1 MSTMNTSKRGFT
13 LIEIMVATAIFA
25 IIMVGILNMLDT
37 STRLSKVETA
47 VADTQE
53 NVRFAAYHIMRTVRM
68 MGGAVLPFAADIG
81 GTDSW
86 VMGELLSNQSG
97 TVATDFGN
105 VTVLAGSDVLT
116 VHGFFE
122 VSPFFIDRSDIITT
136 GTDRVEVRESNAAGE
151 IINYNFDRYDG
162 LANLFEG
169 RGIVFMGN
177 MDQAQYAVGEVG
189 ASSDVTGTAPT
200 RKLNINFVGGAA
212 QWYGLNPDGAQMS
225 GPPAF
230 NTYRVGILECYT
242 YYVRPDFT
250 LMRLRADASGATPQ
264 PVAIN
269 IGGLQIALG
278 VDNDNDG
285 QIDTWLAAPTA
296 GQVAGNRVL
305 AMRIA
310 VLGRTPFPVMEWTEP
325 VGTFDNSGGVL
336 DMSVASY
343 DRSAKWRRIDV
354 EAALRNY
361 LL

>member
-13 LIEIMVATAIFA
+13 LIEILVATAIFA

-230 NTYRVGILECYT
+230 NTYRVGILERDACLGFLGN
-242 YYVRPDFT
+242 RP
-250 LMRLRADASGATPQ
+250 LQGQ
-264 PVAIN
+264 PRQFAV
-269 IGGLQIALG
+269 QRHE
-278 VDNDNDG
+278 
-285 QIDTWLAAPTA
+285 WLALLDL
-296 GQVAGNRVL
+296 VA
-305 AMRIA
+305 
-310 VLGRTPFPVMEWTEP
+310 
-325 VGTFDNSGGVL
+325 
-336 DMSVASY
+336 
-343 DRSAKWRRIDV
+343 RIDERFLD
-354 EAALRNY
+354 EAADGRRQDRGLRRRY
-361 LL
+361 RAADRDDLHDRPLLGPHNLDRRCGQCNSDG